1 MAYHKNTVTLMI
13 LTTLAILA
21 TAATITPNKKYKNL
35 KVLPQDISER
45 QLDSM
50 MKAYS
55 TALKVSCD
63 FCHVPPKDFTG
74 IAPKT
79 DTLDY
84 ALDNSMKEEARKM
97 IRLTIH
103 INKTYFYYDSIR
115 RPEYLNVVSC
125 NTCHRGNPSPAN
137 E

>member
-1 MAYHKNTVTLMI
+1 MARHKKTGTIII
-13 LTTLAILA
+13 LTSLAILA
-21 TAATITPNKKYKNL
+21 TAATITPNKKYRNL

-45 QLDSM
+45 QLDSIM
-50 MKAYS
+50 EAY
-55 TALKVSCD
+55 TRALKVSCD

-74 IAPKT
+74 IASTK
-79 DTLDY
+79 DTIDF

-97 IRLTIH
+97 IRMTIH
-103 INKTYFYYDSIR
+103 INKTYFYYDSTKK
-115 RPEYLNVVSC
+115 PEYLNVVSC